1 MGCAQSSSSQR
12 HHRERLSLAEKLEIE
27 NEKVRQLQRDLLE
40 GAIGLE
46 KSHDLIGEI
55 MKNGA
60 HYHRPVDKEFDTP
73 SPTDSGNSSNRCSPT
88 FGIES
93 VEQTHAIKLRS
104 PTEINFDATRSAEE
118 TAIPPSLEKM
128 TTSQQHDLEI
138 METEGKTSIIQN
150 LDDSQQQQQEEEDKA
165 SIHKSILPHSE
176 NDRMKQ
182 VLLTF
187 PLCTEGGLSSSLSVH
202 KDADRIISALEEEK
216 QGQAVRIEGRKGRSH
231 EVDDSEEI
239 VANDFDPERAQESSS
254 RQEENTKGHSAK
266 TEVED
271 APMQVDDILKNQK
284 DLSRFLGSG
293 KRLLPP
299 LKSVSMPPLSMPT
312 QSPST
317 AAKVSQ
323 ANTLMEFVAV
333 RRDGN
338 VGKNGGSKQ
347 FITLHSNGRMLFF
360 NSEDDCIDGE
370 NSAITDELNMPKL
383 MNRKSGKQTQCKCII
398 EDIPDL
404 VSIGHK
410 LQDDLVDSVNA
421 RANINFSNGVD
432 EEGNFVSVVYKKRKA
447 QTWKRV
453 MSLELESNVLAKK
466 LLNTIHLFKS

>member
-1 MGCAQSSSSQR
+1 
-12 HHRERLSLAEKLEIE
+12 
-27 NEKVRQLQRDLLE
+27 
-40 GAIGLE
+40 
-46 KSHDLIGEI
+46 
-55 MKNGA
+55 
-60 HYHRPVDKEFDTP
+60 
-73 SPTDSGNSSNRCSPT
+73 
-88 FGIES
+88 
-93 VEQTHAIKLRS
+93 
-104 PTEINFDATRSAEE
+104 
-118 TAIPPSLEKM
+118 
-128 TTSQQHDLEI
+128 
-138 METEGKTSIIQN
+138 
-150 LDDSQQQQQEEEDKA
+150 
-165 SIHKSILPHSE
+165 
-176 NDRMKQ
+176 
-182 VLLTF
+182 
-187 PLCTEGGLSSSLSVH
+187 
-202 KDADRIISALEEEK
+202 
-216 QGQAVRIEGRKGRSH
+216 
-231 EVDDSEEI
+231 
-239 VANDFDPERAQESSS
+239 
-254 RQEENTKGHSAK
+254 
-266 TEVED
+266 
-271 APMQVDDILKNQK
+271 
-284 DLSRFLGSG
+284 
-293 KRLLPP
+293 
-299 LKSVSMPPLSMPT
+299 
-312 QSPST
+312 
-317 AAKVSQ
+317 
-323 ANTLMEFVAV
+323 MEFVAV